1 MAVVAGI
8 GGEKV
13 SGEAIIKSFV
23 SMVRCSTGALCWG
36 ASKYCRSGS
45 ELPCHSSSNDKRSSS
60 IMETGAWTERQ
71 PGHVQVSTWCW
82 FVDCDKTHTRQWLH
96 G

>member
-1 MAVVAGI
+1 MEVVTGI

-23 SMVRCSTGALCWG
+23 SMVKCWTGALCWG
-36 ASKYCRSGS
+36 ASKYCTSSVGPSR
-45 ELPCHSSSNDKRSSS
+45 HSSSNEKRSSS
-60 IMETGAWTERQ
+60 IMETGA
-71 PGHVQVSTWCW
+71 ST
-82 FVDCDKTHTRQWLH
+82 K